1 MFNIGRSAMKLPP
14 VFRSVSAVGTVALA
28 SLFSANAA
36 NAETLNFSEASGTWA
51 QQVGGFFP
59 AAHLI
64 DGVFFGL
71 NGWAIF
77 RGGTDPTWSETAFLK
92 LATPLAAGTY
102 ELSFVIHQNLGGSLG
117 NFGFAFSTDPSP
129 TLSSSQ
135 MPMLL
140 IAATS
145 TTSGVVATL
154 SGSEAF
160 FTGPTTTAAE
170 LISVQAMVTSAAP
183 ITGVFLNLIDTNGN
197 STAGGGPGRGAG
209 GDVFLN
215 ELTGTFIGSP
225 IPEPATWLTFAA
237 GLFALRRAR
246 HLLTP
251 KSH

>member
-1 MFNIGRSAMKLPP
+1 VKLPQ
-14 VFRSVSAVGTVALA
+14 VFRSVSAIGTVAIA
-28 SLFSANAA
+28 SLFSATAA
-36 NAETLNFSEASGTWA
+36 NAETLIFSEASGTWA

-77 RGGTDPTWSETAFLK
+77 RGGTDPTWSETALLK

-102 ELSFVIHQNLGGSLG
+102 EFSFVIHQNLGGSLG
-117 NFGFAFSTDPSP
+117 SFGFAFSTDSLP

-135 MPMLL
+135 TPMLL
-140 IAATS
+140 TTAAS

-154 SGSEAF
+154 SGGEAF
-160 FTGPTTTAAE
+160 FTGPTTTVAE
-170 LISVQAMVTSAAP
+170 LISVQAMVTSAVP

-197 STAGGGPGRGAG
+197 LTPGGGPGRGPG

-215 ELTGTFIGSP
+215 ELTGTFSP
-225 IPEPATWLTFAA
+225 IPEPATWLTLAA
-237 GLFALRRAR
+237 GLFALGRAR
-246 HLLTP
+246 LFARLRVRVTCEAQAA
-251 KSH
+251 